1 MQKKHGLP
9 LPATLAAMG
18 AFVSGLLYFLAFP
31 GMNMWPLALVAYV
44 PMYVILEG
52 QAPKRAAWLGL
63 LQGTTMNATG
73 FYWLMG
79 MLKTFSGFP
88 APICAFFVLVV
99 AGFQGGRGAMHG
111 YLYARARERGLA
123 RAPAFVA
130 AFVTSELCFPVLFT
144 WYFGAVTHETHVLS
158 QTADLGGPILV
169 GLVLLGVNVALGEL
183 LLAKLMRRDPEK
195 QVVAFGFASFALA
208 SIYGVV
214 RIAQIDARARDAE
227 ELHVGLVQGNLGL
240 MQKREDPGEG
250 LRRHKRLTQELRQK
264 GAELV
269 VWSESS
275 VTFAVHENMY
285 QEFMKSRVSAGSNVP
300 MIFGAVVY
308 RVDPDRERWFNTA
321 LSSNLSGDITA
332 RYDKHYLL
340 AFGEYLPFGEE
351 LPVLHKW
358 SPNSGRFSKGTEYKP
373 LLFTKNGKE
382 HKIGTLICYEDIL
395 PRFTNALV
403 NEESPDLLVNITN
416 DAWFGDTLEPWQHLA
431 LAKMRAV
438 EHRRY
443 LVRSTN
449 SGVSA
454 VVDPVG
460 RTMAH
465 TKTFESASLDA
476 TVHFMNGGTLYEVLG
491 DIPWVLTSVGL
502 LYFAFRKKKPE
513 EGSPKDPGPKAKSP
527 TKTPDAKKADAKK
540 PETKAA
546 TADEEPAEAKK
557 PKSDVEATETTS
569 DDGSPSADST
579 DADIPEKS
587 GADEKPA

>member
-1 MQKKHGLP
+1 
-9 LPATLAAMG
+9 
-18 AFVSGLLYFLAFP
+18 
-31 GMNMWPLALVAYV
+31 
-44 PMYVILEG
+44 
-52 QAPKRAAWLGL
+52 
-63 LQGTTMNATG
+63 
-73 FYWLMG
+73 
-79 MLKTFSGFP
+79 
-88 APICAFFVLVV
+88 
-99 AGFQGGRGAMHG
+99 
-111 YLYARARERGLA
+111 
-123 RAPAFVA
+123 
-130 AFVTSELCFPVLFT
+130 
-144 WYFGAVTHETHVLS
+144 
-158 QTADLGGPILV
+158 
-169 GLVLLGVNVALGEL
+169 
-183 LLAKLMRRDPEK
+183 
-195 QVVAFGFASFALA
+195 
-208 SIYGVV
+208 
-214 RIAQIDARARDAE
+214 
-227 ELHVGLVQGNLGL
+227 

-351 LPVLHKW
+351 FPVLHKW

-431 LAKMRAV
+431 LAKMRAI

-454 VVDPVG
+454 VVDPIG

-476 TVHFMNGGTLYEVLG
+476 TVHFMSGGTLYEVLG

-513 EGSPKDPGPKAKSP
+513 DGAPNEPKAK
-527 TKTPDAKKADAKK
+527 AKAKGKSADANAK
-540 PETKAA
+540 PDTKDAPP
-546 TADEEPAEAKK
+546 DEEPAEETK
-557 PKSDVEATETTS
+557 PETSEASPEPKNATDTS
-569 DDGSPSADST
+569 KDE
-579 DADIPEKS
+579 DAPEKS
-587 GADEKPA
+587 ADDKPA